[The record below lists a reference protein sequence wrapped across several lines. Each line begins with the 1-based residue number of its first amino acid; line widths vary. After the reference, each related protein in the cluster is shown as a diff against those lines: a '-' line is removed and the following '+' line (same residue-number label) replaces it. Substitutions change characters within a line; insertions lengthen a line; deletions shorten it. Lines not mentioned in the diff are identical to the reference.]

1 MSNWHCE
8 SIVERKWELSRKQIL
23 AWQNRSRNESY
34 DESFGFVKINDLAL
48 IEDHLMDTDPDF
60 TLESESE
67 LKEMKRYMYQV
78 TYDYL
83 PYNYQ
88 HV

>member
-1 MSNWHCE
+1 
-8 SIVERKWELSRKQIL
+8 
-23 AWQNRSRNESY
+23 
-34 DESFGFVKINDLAL
+34 
-48 IEDHLMDTDPDF
+48 MDTDPDF
-60 TLESESE
+60 TPESESE